1 MTCYICSIRYDSVKI
16 KLVSFSLNLKNI
28 WPKMIEDL
36 DWKNDR
42 KNEKEERGICKVDS
56 AGHTIIS
63 FNHYI
68 MLHSFYR
75 RN

>member
-1 MTCYICSIRYDSVKI
+1 
-16 KLVSFSLNLKNI
+16 
-28 WPKMIEDL
+28 MIEGL

-42 KNEKEERGICKVDS
+42 RNENEERGICKVDS
-56 AGHTIIS
+56 AGRAIIS